1 MKIRQQTLRSIKT
14 LRLACCAF
22 IAALLLS
29 FPALAAPTPKSKTE
43 ALKTYRDKLTT
54 EQKLKEELEQKAE
67 AQNLEIA
74 KIKDSL
80 IESAARLREHEE
92 TIRDH
97 ELEIQTLEARQQLIK
112 TNLQQDRLSLSR
124 LILALERLRRVPPEA
139 MIARPDAPYETAQSA
154 LLMAEITANIQKEA
168 LALKDKLAE
177 LETIRTKMAER
188 KEALLK
194 ESAKL
199 QERHNETQKLVA
211 EREEI
216 FRKTHNDIA
225 AREAEIQ
232 RLSLQSKN
240 LEDLVARLE
249 KERIKQEEKERERE
263 RKKLE
268 AEQKLAALQTQTG
281 VKPLPRLEPRKK
293 QAPAPTGR
301 ITTAQ
306 LPISGIIRTR
316 YQEKDDLGA
325 ISNGLSI
332 EGRPGA
338 MVLAPIDG
346 KIQFAGAFKRYG
358 NLIIIEHAKGYHS
371 LVAGMGKINAV
382 VGQSVS
388 SGEPLGLLPEPAG
401 SARPR
406 LYYELRQNGQP
417 VNPSVVFSELS

>member
-1 MKIRQQTLRSIKT
+1 M
-14 LRLACCAF
+14 
-22 IAALLLS
+22 AAWLLS
-29 FPALAAPTPKSKTE
+29 LPALAAPTPKSKTE
-43 ALKTYRDKLTT
+43 ALKTYREKLTT

-112 TNLQQDRLSLSR
+112 TNLQQDRVSLSR

-154 LLMAEITANIQKEA
+154 LLMAEITSNIQKEA

-177 LETIRTKMAER
+177 LETIGIKMAER
-188 KEALLK
+188 KESLLK

-216 FRKTHNDIA
+216 FRKTHKDIA

-249 KERIKQEEKERERE
+249 KDRIKQEEKERERE
-263 RKKLE
+263 RERLE
-268 AEQKLAALQTQTG
+268 AERKLAAIQMQTG
-281 VKPLPRLEPRKK
+281 VKPPAKPEPPRKK
-293 QAPAPTGR
+293 QVPAPAGR

-358 NLIIIEHAKGYHS
+358 NLIIIEHVKGYHS